1 MYNKDKCHNNTRVN
15 LMTKKNGDTTEKDFP
30 KQSGNYAPEIRNKE
44 TGGMYYNHSTIYKK
58 EPDPF
63 DSVKP
68 FDNIKMKNEEQLWED
83 GYKECYPDVLKR
95 GLQGELFCGSVRD
108 IPAAKEKVNH
118 PDHYNAGK
126 IEVIDAI
133 EDWGLDFIE
142 GNVVKYITRA
152 KHKGNTLGDLR
163 KARWY
168 LDYRIAELNDKKE

>member
-15 LMTKKNGDTTEKDFP
+15 LMTKKNGDTTEKNLQ
-30 KQSGNYAPEIRNKE
+30 KQNEDYALEIRNKE

-63 DSVKP
+63 EPVKLIDP
-68 FDNIKMKNEEQLWED
+68 DAPSKVLFIEQNFMNSDRAQLH
-83 GYKECYPDVLKR
+83 K
-95 GLQGELFCGSVRD
+95 
-108 IPAAKEKVNH
+108 IPNPVNH
-118 PDHYNAGK
+118 PDHYNTGK

>member
-15 LMTKKNGDTTEKDFP
+15 LMTKKNGDTTEKNLQ
-30 KQSGNYAPEIRNKE
+30 KQKEDDALEIRNKE
-44 TGGMYYNHSTIYKK
+44 TNGIYYDHSTIYKK
-58 EPDPF
+58 DPDPF
-63 DSVKP
+63 EPVK
-68 FDNIKMKNEEQLWED
+68 FIEQNLMNSD
-83 GYKECYPDVLKR
+83 RAQLHKISNP
-95 GLQGELFCGSVRD
+95 
-108 IPAAKEKVNH
+108 VNH

>member
-1 MYNKDKCHNNTRVN
+1 MYNKDKCHNNTRAN
-15 LMTKKNGDTTEKDFP
+15 LMTKKNGNPTEKDFP

-63 DSVKP
+63 DDVKQTVP
-68 FDNIKMKNEEQLWED
+68 T
-83 GYKECYPDVLKR
+83 
-95 GLQGELFCGSVRD
+95 
-108 IPAAKEKVNH
+108 AKEKVNH

-142 GNVVKYITRA
+142 GNVIKYVARSH
-152 KHKGNTLGDLR
+152 HKSSRIGDLK

-168 LDYRIAELNDKKE
+168 LNYLINKLEKS